1 MVVEYCH
8 KCVYVVTERKLKKK
22 KKNFFFFFLNL
33 GFFIS
38 DLGKTPHFCFGN
50 RGRNSA
56 PKSA

>member
-1 MVVEYCH
+1 MVVEYYH
-8 KCVYVVTERKLKKK
+8 KCVCGD
-22 KKNFFFFFLNL
+22 FFFSFSFLNL
-33 GFFIS
+33 GIFIS